1 MMKQDDR
8 DRQVGRYKMLLCVAA
23 GAAAGVLITFIAAR
37 GVVTEH
43 EERLTAQN
51 TELSQENETLSQE
64 NEELRTQKNKLEA
77 AEDSAGLLS
86 SDSENW
92 AIALV
97 NEGHPLDT
105 SYVPAELTE
114 IETERS
120 VDARIAEDLE
130 QMLSDAADEGLSMY
144 VASTYRSYERQREV
158 FNTTMQDWLTQGYSP
173 IDAYDET
180 RKSVAVPGTSEH
192 ATGLAVDII
201 SSQYKELDDKQG
213 DTAEQKWLMEH
224 CWEYGFILRYPPDK
238 SDVTKIVYEP
248 WHYRYVGKEAAKE
261 ITEQEITLE
270 EYILGQ

>member
-1 MMKQDDR
+1 M
-8 DRQVGRYKMLLCVAA
+8 
-23 GAAAGVLITFIAAR
+23 
-37 GVVTEH
+37 TEH

-130 QMLSDAADEGLSMY
+130 QMLSDG
-144 VASTYRSYERQREV
+144 
-158 FNTTMQDWLTQGYSP
+158 G
-173 IDAYDET
+173 
-180 RKSVAVPGTSEH
+180 
-192 ATGLAVDII
+192 
-201 SSQYKELDDKQG
+201 
-213 DTAEQKWLMEH
+213 
-224 CWEYGFILRYPPDK
+224 
-238 SDVTKIVYEP
+238 
-248 WHYRYVGKEAAKE
+248 
-261 ITEQEITLE
+261 
-270 EYILGQ
+270 

>member
-92 AIALV
+92 AIAH
-97 NEGHPLDT
+97 G
-105 SYVPAELTE
+105 SQ
-114 IETERS
+114 
-120 VDARIAEDLE
+120 RI
-130 QMLSDAADEGLSMY
+130 LS
-144 VASTYRSYERQREV
+144 R
-158 FNTTMQDWLTQGYSP
+158 
-173 IDAYDET
+173 
-180 RKSVAVPGTSEH
+180 
-192 ATGLAVDII
+192 
-201 SSQYKELDDKQG
+201 
-213 DTAEQKWLMEH
+213 
-224 CWEYGFILRYPPDK
+224 C
-238 SDVTKIVYEP
+238 
-248 WHYRYVGKEAAKE
+248 
-261 ITEQEITLE
+261 
-270 EYILGQ
+270 

>member
-1 MMKQDDR
+1 MKQDDR

-43 EERLTAQN
+43 EKTLTAQN

-97 NEGHPLDT
+97 NEGHPLDI
-105 SYVPAELTE
+105 SYVPAELKE

-144 VASTYRSYERQREV
+144 VASAYRSYERQREV

-180 RKSVAVPGTSEH
+180 RKSVAVPGPANMLPGWQWILFLHSIKNWMTNRGIRQSRNGSWNTAGNMDLSSAIRRTSR
-192 ATGLAVDII
+192 
-201 SSQYKELDDKQG
+201 
-213 DTAEQKWLMEH
+213 M
-224 CWEYGFILRYPPDK
+224 
-238 SDVTKIVYEP
+238 
-248 WHYRYVGKEAAKE
+248 
-261 ITEQEITLE
+261 
-270 EYILGQ
+270 

>member
-43 EERLTAQN
+43 EKTLTAQN

-130 QMLSDAADEGLSMY
+130 QMLSDSGRCSTLRCRTGSLRGTALSMRTMRRESQWRCPGP
-144 VASTYRSYERQREV
+144 ANMLPGWQWILFLHSIKNWMINRGIRQSRNGSW
-158 FNTTMQDWLTQGYSP
+158 NTAGNMDLSSAIRW
-173 IDAYDET
+173 
-180 RKSVAVPGTSEH
+180 TSR
-192 ATGLAVDII
+192 
-201 SSQYKELDDKQG
+201 
-213 DTAEQKWLMEH
+213 M
-224 CWEYGFILRYPPDK
+224 
-238 SDVTKIVYEP
+238 
-248 WHYRYVGKEAAKE
+248 
-261 ITEQEITLE
+261 
-270 EYILGQ
+270 

>member
-1 MMKQDDR
+1 MKQDDR
-8 DRQVGRYKMLLCVAA
+8 DRQVGRYRMLLCAAA
-23 GAAAGVLITFIAAR
+23 GVAAGVLITFIAAK
-37 GVVTEH
+37 GVVAKH
-43 EERLTAQN
+43 EETLTEQN
-51 TELSQENETLSQE
+51 TALAQENETLSQE
-64 NEELRTQKNKLEA
+64 NEELRSQNSKLEA
-77 AEDSAGLLS
+77 AEDSAGLLGG
-86 SDSENW
+86 DSEDW

-120 VDARIAEDLE
+120 VDARIVDDLE
-130 QMLSDAADEGLSMY
+130 QMLSDAADEGLKMY
-144 VASTYRSYERQREV
+144 VASAYRSYERQREV
-158 FNTTMQDWLTQGYSP
+158 FNATMQDWISQGCSP

-201 SSQYKELDDKQG
+201 SSQYEELDDRQG

-261 ITEQEITLE
+261 ITEQNITLE

>member
-1 MMKQDDR
+1 MKQDDR

-43 EERLTAQN
+43 EKTLTAQN

-97 NEGHPLDT
+97 NEGHPLDI
-105 SYVPAELTE
+105 SYVPAELKE

-144 VASTYRSYERQREV
+144 VASAYRSYERSMRTMRRESQWRCPGPANMLPGWQWIL
-158 FNTTMQDWLTQGYSP
+158 FLHSIKNWMTNRGIRQSRNGSWNTAGNMDLSSA
-173 IDAYDET
+173 I
-180 RKSVAVPGTSEH
+180 RRTSR
-192 ATGLAVDII
+192 
-201 SSQYKELDDKQG
+201 
-213 DTAEQKWLMEH
+213 M
-224 CWEYGFILRYPPDK
+224 
-238 SDVTKIVYEP
+238 
-248 WHYRYVGKEAAKE
+248 
-261 ITEQEITLE
+261 
-270 EYILGQ
+270 